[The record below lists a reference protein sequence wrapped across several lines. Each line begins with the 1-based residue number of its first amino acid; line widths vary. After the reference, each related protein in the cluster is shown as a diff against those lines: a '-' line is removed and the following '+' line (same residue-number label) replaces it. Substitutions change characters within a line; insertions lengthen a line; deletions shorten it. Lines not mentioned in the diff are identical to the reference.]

1 MNSVEQEAVTKPS
14 ISIAAILQ
22 FLGGV
27 LVLLEAALFFR
38 DAISAGDSFRAPVYF
53 VYVILPV
60 VFGSSGVISSFGLF
74 RHREWA
80 RRITIFLSTIPVLGC
95 GLLVL
100 LRPRSV
106 FPSDPGQGSVLVIGG
121 GIYLWIFEC
130 LFIILIPISIWWL
143 VLFTRPTVRSQFR

>member
-38 DAISAGDSFRAPVYF
+38 DAISAGDSFRAPVYL

-60 VFGSSGVISSFGLF
+60 VFGSLGVISSFGLF

-80 RRITIFLSTIPVLGC
+80 RKITIFSFNDSR
-95 GLLVL
+95 
-100 LRPRSV
+100 LRLRLASAFAPAFG
-106 FPSDPGQGSVLVIGG
+106 FP
-121 GIYLWIFEC
+121 F
-130 LFIILIPISIWWL
+130 
-143 VLFTRPTVRSQFR
+143 